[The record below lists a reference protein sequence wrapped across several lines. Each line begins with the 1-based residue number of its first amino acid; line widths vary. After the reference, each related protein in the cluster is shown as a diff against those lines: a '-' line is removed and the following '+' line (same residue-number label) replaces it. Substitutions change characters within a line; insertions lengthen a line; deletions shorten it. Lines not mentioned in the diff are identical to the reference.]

1 MPVTSVQP
9 IFHLERGE
17 HGGGRTMTDVT
28 WFFGGYFLCVLF
40 LWLRLASMVIR
51 CPKRAWVGQ

>member
-17 HGGGRTMTDVT
+17 HGGGRAMTDVT

-40 LWLRLASMVIR
+40 LWLWIASM
-51 CPKRAWVGQ
+51 GN